1 MALSRNVASL
11 LARIG
16 LALLLLVVAYV
27 IAFKRASHQVD
38 AFCGRVSTDT
48 SVAAL
53 PDIARELGVKLQG
66 PAVVDGDGA
75 PRVSA
80 SVANPFTM
88 GDYACE
94 IGASSMTGKVES
106 RTLGYRRGP

>member
-1 MALSRNVASL
+1 MALSRNVAGL

-16 LALLLLVVAYV
+16 LLLLVLVVAYAV
-27 IAFKRASHQVD
+27 AFVRASRQVD

-66 PAVVDGDGA
+66 PAIVDADGA

-80 SVANPFTM
+80 IVANPFTM

-94 IGASSMTGKVES
+94 IGASSMTGKVGT
-106 RTLGYRRGP
+106 RKLGYRQGS

>member
-1 MALSRNVASL
+1 MAISRNVANVSL
-11 LARIG
+11 RIG
-16 LALLLLVVAYV
+16 VVLLVLVSAYV
-27 IAFKRASHQVD
+27 VAFKRARHQVD

-53 PDIARELGVKLQG
+53 PGIARELGVKLQG
-66 PAVVDGDGA
+66 PAVAGGNGV

-80 SVANPFTM
+80 MVVNPFTM

-94 IGASSMTGKVES
+94 IGAASMTGKVES
-106 RTLGYRRGP
+106 KQLGYRSGS

>member
-1 MALSRNVASL
+1 MALSTNVKGL
-11 LARIG
+11 FGRIG
-16 LALLLLVVAYV
+16 LLLLVLVVAYV
-27 IAFKRASHQVD
+27 VAFKRASHQVD

-66 PAVVDGDGA
+66 PAVVGGDGA
-75 PRVSA
+75 RVSA
-80 SVANPFTM
+80 MVVNPLTM

-94 IGASSMTGKVES
+94 IGASSMTGKVET
-106 RTLGYRRGP
+106 RKLGYRQGY

>member
-11 LARIG
+11 SARIG
-16 LALLLLVVAYV
+16 LLLLVLVVAYAV
-27 IAFKRASHQVD
+27 AFVRASRQVD

-66 PAVVDGDGA
+66 PAVDGA
-75 PRVSA
+75 DGGPRVSA
-80 SVANPFTM
+80 TVVNPLTM

-94 IGASSMTGKVES
+94 IGASSMAGKVET
-106 RTLGYRRGP
+106 RKLGYRQGS

>member
-16 LALLLLVVAYV
+16 LLLLVLVVAYAV
-27 IAFKRASHQVD
+27 AFVRASRQVD

-48 SVAAL
+48 AVAAL
-53 PDIARELGVKLQG
+53 PDIARDVGVKLRG
-66 PAVVDGDGA
+66 PAVEGGDGG

-80 SVANPFTM
+80 MVVNPFTM

-94 IGASSMTGKVES
+94 IGASSMNGKVET
-106 RTLGYRRGP
+106 RKLGYRQGS

>member
-1 MALSRNVASL
+1 MALSRNVAGL

-16 LALLLLVVAYV
+16 LFLLVLVVAYGV
-27 IAFKRASHQVD
+27 AFVRASRQVD

-48 SVAAL
+48 NVAAL

-66 PAVVDGDGA
+66 PEVGGGEGM
-75 PRVSA
+75 PRVAA

-94 IGASSMTGKVES
+94 IGASSMTGKVET
-106 RTLGYRRGP
+106 RKLGYRQGS

>member
-1 MALSRNVASL
+1 MVLSTNVKGL
-11 LARIG
+11 FGRIG
-16 LALLLLVVAYV
+16 LLLLVLVVAYV
-27 IAFKRASHQVD
+27 VAFKRANHQVD

-53 PDIARELGVKLQG
+53 PDIARELGVRLQG
-66 PAVVDGDGA
+66 PAVAGGGSV

-80 SVANPFTM
+80 MVVNPFTM

-106 RTLGYRRGP
+106 KKLGYRAGS